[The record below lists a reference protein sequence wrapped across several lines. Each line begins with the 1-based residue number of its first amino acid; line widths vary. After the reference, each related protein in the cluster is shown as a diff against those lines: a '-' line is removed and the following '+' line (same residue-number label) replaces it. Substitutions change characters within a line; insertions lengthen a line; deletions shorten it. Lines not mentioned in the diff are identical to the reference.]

1 MSPHLIRSGCD
12 LQVDLQ
18 RNLRRQPIRHIKWG
32 LISKLLMRVLSW
44 AGNQRD
50 KGGMPSEYG
59 GRVKV
64 SIGCDGGGE
73 HREL

>member
-1 MSPHLIRSGCD
+1 M
-12 LQVDLQ
+12 QVDLQ
-18 RNLRRQPIRHIKWG
+18 RNLRPFRHIKWG
-32 LISKLLMRVLSW
+32 FISKLLMRVLS
-44 AGNQRD
+44 GLEIIGRN

-73 HREL
+73 HSELWW